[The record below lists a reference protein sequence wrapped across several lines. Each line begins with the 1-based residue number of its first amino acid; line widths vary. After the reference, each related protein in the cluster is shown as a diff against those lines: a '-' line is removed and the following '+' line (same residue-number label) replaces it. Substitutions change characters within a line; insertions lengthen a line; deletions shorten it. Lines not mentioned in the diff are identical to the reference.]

1 MKAVLPIAAAAAAL
15 SLLAPDAAAQ
25 APRIPAYDAAGQ
37 AKACDEGLARV
48 RATVAQM
55 SAKPGSDGI
64 FEEWNRL
71 FIETENAAN
80 PAYLYAAVHPDKEV
94 RAAAEACVQKFN
106 DLDTEIN
113 QNERLFRRVD
123 GAKPDDP
130 RLAKLRRDLLRN
142 FEDAGVAL
150 PEGKRAQAKD
160 LIERIEK
167 QRLDFVR
174 NMRDDPTK
182 VTFAPAEMEGLPE
195 AYLKARKPD
204 AAGNYVL
211 GLDQPSYGPF
221 MQNAK
226 DAAARERYYRARL
239 RQGGEANLGIMER
252 QFLLRRDL
260 AALYGYPSFAHYAL
274 RRKMAQSP
282 ENVNK
287 FLAEVR
293 AAVTEGEKRDLE
305 DLRRAK
311 AADTGKPLADT
322 RLFAWDTSF
331 YAEKLRRE
339 RHSVDQEKLRAYF
352 PADKSVD
359 FVLLVASRM
368 YGLKFVEAPAAGWHP
383 DLRYFEVR
391 DAAGKYLANFYVDL
405 FPREGKRSGAF
416 AAPLRSA
423 SRIAGRTPSVA
434 LVCNFNRQGFNDG
447 ELGTLLHEFG
457 HVLNVLLSNVD
468 YAPQGLSTVK
478 WDFVEAPSQMFEEWG
493 RRSQT
498 LALFKEVCPQCP
510 VLSAE
515 EVNRLEAARRFGQ
528 SVGTGRQW
536 ALAAFDMEMSL
547 RPRAPLEAWKE
558 IESSMP
564 LGYTEGTMFPAAF
577 QHIMASYGAGYY
589 GYMWSLV
596 IARDLLSQ
604 FERDMLD
611 TRVAAR
617 YRESILGAGT
627 EREEAEM
634 VRRFLGRDPN
644 PKAFF
649 DYITGK
655 S

>member
-1 MKAVLPIAAAAAAL
+1 MRAALAIAAAAALILPAADAL
-15 SLLAPDAAAQ
+15 AQ
-25 APRIPAYDAAGQ
+25 APRIPAYDAAGL

-48 RATVAQM
+48 RAIVAGM
-55 SAKPGSDGI
+55 SAKPGAAGI

-106 DLDTEIN
+106 GLDTEIN
-113 QNERLFRRVD
+113 QNERLFKRVN
-123 GAKPDDP
+123 AAEPSDP

-150 PEGKRAQAKD
+150 PEGKRAQAKE
-160 LIERIEK
+160 LIEKIEK
-167 QRLDFVR
+167 LRLEFVR

-182 VTFAPAEMEGLPE
+182 VTFTPAEMEGLPE

-204 AAGNYVL
+204 ASGNYVL
-211 GLDQPSYGPF
+211 GLDQPSYGAF

-226 DAAARERYYRARL
+226 SAAARERYYRARL
-239 RQGGEANLGIMER
+239 RQGGEPNLAVMER

-260 AALYGYPSFAHYAL
+260 AALYGYPSFAHYSL
-274 RRKMAQSP
+274 RRKMAQAP
-282 ENVNK
+282 GNVEK
-287 FLAEVR
+287 FLKEVR
-293 AAVTEGEKRDLE
+293 AAVVEGEKSDYE
-305 DLRRAK
+305 VLRQAK
-311 AADTGKPLADT
+311 AADLGTALAET
-322 RLFAWDTSF
+322 RLAAWDTAYYS
-331 YAEKLRRE
+331 EKVRRE

-368 YGLKFVEAPAAGWHP
+368 YGLKFTERPASAWHP
-383 DLRYFEVR
+383 DLRYFEIH
-391 DAAGKYLANFYVDL
+391 DAQGKYLANFYVDL

-416 AAPLRSA
+416 AQPLASA
-423 SRIAGRTPSVA
+423 SKLAGRTPSVA
-434 LVCNFNRQGFNDG
+434 LVCNFNRQGFNDV
-447 ELGTLLHEFG
+447 ELSTLLHEFG

-468 YAPQGLSTVK
+468 YAPQALSTIK

-493 RRSQT
+493 RRSST

-510 VLSAE
+510 ALSAE
-515 EVNRLEAARRFGQ
+515 EVKRLEAARRFGQ
-528 SVGTGRQW
+528 SAGTARQW
-536 ALAAFDMEMSL
+536 ALGAFDMEMSL
-547 RPRAPLEAWKE
+547 RPRAPLDAWKE
-558 IESSMP
+558 IESTMP
-564 LGYTEGTMFPAAF
+564 LGYTEGTIFPSSF
-577 QHIMASYGAGYY
+577 QHIVSNYGAGYY

-604 FERDMLD
+604 FEGDMLD
-611 TRVAAR
+611 PRVAAR
-617 YRESILGAGT
+617 YREAILGAGS

-634 VRRFLGRDPN
+634 VRRFLGREPN

-649 DYITGK
+649 DYISGR